1 MTTKANSNLIDAYE
15 TSGTSPTGPASEPNG
30 QPSNDSKTNHYP
42 HPTVG
47 ADAEQAVGTPQGG
60 TKDTKNDKE
69 KLALWRA
76 DMARKFVDY
85 LQGCNGRFL
94 FIDGELYCVLPLSG
108 GGSYKFRLQKGNLKV
123 DQILLEIAHV
133 THSQLDGKVIID
145 RVRVLAA
152 EKAGQVQCGN
162 FALYVPPVES
172 CSSTG
177 KLLVPDFNQILS
189 ISARGVGAVE
199 NTADFYLEAP
209 GERWVY
215 KDLRPDRRI
224 EIAEVFRKYLAD
236 AQSREHRGKL
246 ALALAVS
253 SFPFIRQRLDVRP
266 IFQFTGDQGS
276 GKSFTADRFAFLL
289 YGKSALIS
297 ITEAAL
303 KRTRDPLILLD
314 DVERMEAWMTDQLRR
329 ASTGNSS
336 KTVRP
341 NDGAFEVEDSG
352 ARDAIHVLTA
362 IRIPTDSP
370 LLSRTWLF
378 TFDKEYFDRS
388 FHNELMIRTTITKFR
403 DELLSLLMRVLAI
416 AFRLEEKEGL
426 PDLSVFGRLPA
437 PRTMMAQAYLFLLL
451 RAFDEAAPGLINPED
466 EFRGFI
472 ESQLH
477 EERTLRGQTTDEL
490 TLLSNLFDELERE
503 PIIPQ
508 QNCRYEDGHLIVT
521 AAKLAELIRLRAK
534 SQGLRLRHS
543 MSAVNVGRWVSSE
556 VRNSLEFTAEVVSV
570 GAGSAKRK
578 MWRIGRTGNSQE
590 SVMPGQVP
598 ESGASRE
605 GG

>member
-1 MTTKANSNLIDAYE
+1 MN
-15 TSGTSPTGPASEPNG
+15 GTE
-30 QPSNDSKTNHYP
+30 
-42 HPTVG
+42 
-47 ADAEQAVGTPQGG
+47 AEQAVGTPQDG
-60 TKDTKNDKE
+60 TKDAKNDKE
-69 KLALWRA
+69 RLSVWRA

-85 LQGCNGRFL
+85 LQGCNGKFL
-94 FIDGELYCVLPLSG
+94 FIDGELHCVLPLSG

-152 EKAGQVQCGN
+152 QKASQVQYGN
-162 FALYVPPVES
+162 FALYVPPAASSS
-172 CSSTG
+172 CTG
-177 KLLVPDFNQILS
+177 TLLVPDFNQILS
-189 ISARGVGAVE
+189 ISARGVGVVE
-199 NTADFYLEAP
+199 NTADYYLEAP

-215 KDLRPDRRI
+215 KDLGPDRRI
-224 EIAEVFRKYLAD
+224 DIAEVFRKYLAD
-236 AQSREHRGKL
+236 AQSREQRGKL
-246 ALALAVS
+246 ALALAVA

-314 DVERMEAWMTDQLRR
+314 DVERMAAWMTDQLRR

-341 NDGAFEVEDSG
+341 HDGAYEVEDSG

-437 PRTMMAQAYLFLLL
+437 PRTMMAQTYLFLLL

-472 ESQLH
+472 ESQRH

-490 TLLSNLFDELERE
+490 TLLGNLFDELELE
-503 PIIPQ
+503 PTIPQ
-508 QNCRYEDGHLIVT
+508 RNFRYEDGHLTVT
-521 AAKLAELIRLRAK
+521 AAKLAELIRFRAK

-543 MSAVNVGRWVSSE
+543 MSAVNVGRWISSE
-556 VRNSLEFTAEVVSV
+556 VKNSLEFTAEEISMGT
-570 GAGSAKRK
+570 GADKRK
-578 MWRIGRTGNSQE
+578 MWRIGRKGNLSD
-590 SVMPGQVP
+590 SVMPSQVA

-605 GG
+605 GGQVG